1 MARLGIDWHVPFM
14 PYGPRWRKHRRVIHQ
29 LSNDGAVRAQLPI
42 QQQKARE
49 LLRRLRDAPQEYA
62 DNTLLCE
69 RPV

>member
-29 LSNDGAVRAQLPI
+29 LSNDGAVRAQLPV

-49 LLRRLRDAPQEYA
+49 LLRRLRDAPLEYA